1 MLVKKIKFGSKDYY
15 DLLEFRYINLRKP
28 LNINWSSD
36 DLKNEN
42 EQIHFALKKKNIII
56 GSCILKQL
64 GKKEC
69 CIRQM
74 AISTEFQNNGY
85 GKKLLRYAEN
95 YAFKQNIIKINIKA
109 RMSAVGFYLKEGY
122 KKEGKIFIDVTVK
135 SVKMIKFLDK

>member
-1 MLVKKIKFGSKDYY
+1 
-15 DLLEFRYINLRKP
+15 
-28 LNINWSSD
+28 
-36 DLKNEN
+36 
-42 EQIHFALKKKNIII
+42 
-56 GSCILKQL
+56 
-64 GKKEC
+64 
-69 CIRQM
+69 M